1 MKTVFYDVAV
11 AGAGVAGVAAALQSA
26 RAGKK
31 TVLVEKT
38 FQPGGLATGGLVMI
52 WLPMCDGNG
61 RQVCAGMAEEF
72 FHAAMRYGPGEPS
85 PNWRSAKHAP
95 PRERLLCLFSPAS
108 LILALDELL
117 EESGVEVLYDSRICK
132 ARVERGTLISFTIEN
147 GRGRLKIAARRFV
160 DATGDALLS
169 RLSGVPCERVSDTL
183 SMWHLA
189 CDEYALGDYRWT
201 DVDDENLA
209 LRTDSWPLATNAD
222 DPAEDL
228 RSARR
233 LLREWYKERHAE
245 GMERTRLFPLAL
257 PSIPQTRCSYF
268 IRAAHPVTGDPEIR
282 RFPDSVALVPD
293 WRIPGP
299 VLEVPYGV
307 LLPASGPKNLLA
319 AGRCIGAQGRSR
331 DMIRSIPACVATG
344 QAAGL
349 AASLSLDRCVPPT
362 ELDAKDLQRMLKL
375 LSIPLFEDEIA
386 RRN

>member
-1 MKTVFYDVAV
+1 MKTAFYDIAV
-11 AGAGVAGVAAALQSA
+11 AGAGVAGAAAAVQSA

-72 FHAAMRYGPGEPS
+72 LRAVMRYGPGERP
-85 PNWRSAKHAP
+85 PVWRNASHAP
-95 PRERLLCLFSPAS
+95 PRERLHCLFSPAS

-117 EESGVEVLYDSRICK
+117 EESGVEILYDSRICK
-132 ARVERGTLISFTIEN
+132 ARVDRGTLTSFTIEN
-147 GRGRLKIAARRFV
+147 GRGRSKIAARRFV
-160 DATGDALLS
+160 DATGDAVLA
-169 RLSGVPCERVSDTL
+169 RLAGASCERVSDML

-201 DVDDENLA
+201 DVDDERIV
-209 LRTDSWPLATNAD
+209 LRTDSWPLSTNAD
-222 DPAEDL
+222 DPAGDL
-228 RSARR
+228 RTARR
-233 LLREWYKERHAE
+233 LLREWYKDRLSE

-257 PSIPQTRCSYF
+257 PSIPQTRSSWF
-268 IRAAHPVTGDPEIR
+268 IRAARSVPDDPAIR

-293 WRIPGP
+293 WRVPGP
-299 VLEVPYGV
+299 VAEIPFGA
-307 LLPASGPKNLLA
+307 LLPVSGPKNLLA
-319 AGRCIGAQGRSR
+319 AGRCAGAQGRGR

-349 AASLSLDRCVPPT
+349 AASLSLDRCIPPD
-362 ELDAKDLQRMLKL
+362 ELDAEELQRKLRL
-375 LSIPLFEDEIA
+375 LSIPLFADEFA
-386 RRN
+386 DRT